1 MIVAGY
7 LLAAMALLGVL
18 AMTAWSY
25 AHAGQRHPLMH
36 DGPVIIMYTLGAWLF
51 LLTSTRCRGL
61 FIVSQRPPCTPGV
74 DPEVKGNTTMFTY
87 ERALPMDGWSYDRA
101 MRGEVARGRSCAIP
115 TGKCQAPSM
124 FKWTVPADVNAARV
138 GALTVVFDGQG
149 HPIDSICTEK
159 PCTRFGTC
167 G

>member
-18 AMTAWSY
+18 AMTAWSD

-115 TGKCQAPSM
+115 TGKCQPPSM
-124 FKWTVPADVNAARV
+124 LQVANTSETGTRISPYPLRVPPKPRRRQMRLART
-138 GALTVVFDGQG
+138 ANHLR
-149 HPIDSICTEK
+149 S
-159 PCTRFGTC
+159 
-167 G
+167 